1 MTPQPDS
8 DQSKL
13 SFGHVLPP
21 EESPAP
27 GKGTIRVLQL
37 YPRDMNIYGDWGN
50 ALVLAQRLRWHG
62 YTPELLEYNVGD
74 EFPADID
81 LIVGGGGQD
90 SGQLVIQDDLL
101 SRESVLKDLAEDGT
115 PMLVICGL
123 YQLFGKFFK
132 TRTGSV
138 IPGIGILDVET
149 HGTDERLIG
158 NVSVSTTEFGTVLGY
173 ENHSGQTTLGPGVS
187 AVGDHRQGHR
197 QQQQRRPGRRPLPE
211 HRGELPARI
220 PAAEEPGAGG
230 LPHPDR
236 RRTQIR
242 QLLPRH
248 PGRLLRRPRPR
259 TRRPP
264 PALSRRSQASSAP
277 ALRAGA
283 RSANAVRT
291 AQTTATIAD
300 DDRRPVPRRADS
312 AGTTVSDP
320 RSGHPATPQRW
331 HPGRSSSHSG

>member
-21 EESPAP
+21 EESPEP

-74 EFPADID
+74 EFPAEVD
-81 LIVGGGGQD
+81 LVVGGGGQD

-101 SRESVLKDLAEDGT
+101 SREAVLKDLAEDGT

-158 NVSVSTTEFGTVLGY
+158 NVAVSTGEFGTVLGY

-187 AVGDHRQGHR
+187 ALGTTAKGTGNNSNDGQEG
-197 QQQQRRPGRRPLPE
+197 
-211 HRGELPARI
+211 ARYRNI
-220 PAAEEPGAGG
+220 VASYLHGS
-230 LPHPDR
+230 
-236 RRTQIR
+236 
-242 QLLPRH
+242 LLPKNPALADFLIRTAVERKYGSFS
-248 PGRLLRRPRPR
+248 PGTPDDSYAVLAREHAARRPR
-259 TRRPP
+259 
-264 PALSRRSQASSAP
+264 
-277 ALRAGA
+277 
-283 RSANAVRT
+283 
-291 AQTTATIAD
+291 
-300 DDRRPVPRRADS
+300 
-312 AGTTVSDP
+312 
-320 RSGHPATPQRW
+320 
-331 HPGRSSSHSG
+331 